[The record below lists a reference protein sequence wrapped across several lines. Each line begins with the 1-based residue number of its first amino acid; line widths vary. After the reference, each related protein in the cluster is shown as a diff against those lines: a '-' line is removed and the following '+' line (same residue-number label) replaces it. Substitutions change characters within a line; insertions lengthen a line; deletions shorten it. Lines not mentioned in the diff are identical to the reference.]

1 MAYGCLKPMR
11 VCKYSANIIKNS
23 QKRAE
28 RPCFLSFFQH
38 WSTIFPRNRYPEMTT
53 VAQMFRIPHVC
64 HEHIVISDVATQV
77 GFNTPKYFSQKVSRC
92 MLFPYMTTVKL
103 LITVIIRGNLPIF
116 LTFPRLI
123 IYLFVSLQHNKQII
137 YRKI

>member
-1 MAYGCLKPMR
+1 MR

-77 GFNTPKYFSQKVSRC
+77 GFNTPKYFSKC
-92 MLFPYMTTVKL
+92 FKKEFGIFPKEYAEQLK
-103 LITVIIRGNLPIF
+103 GN
-116 LTFPRLI
+116 
-123 IYLFVSLQHNKQII
+123 N
-137 YRKI
+137 